1 MKRSKRKNSVK
12 YLVASTIIVIG
23 IFILFQELRNK
34 PTKNEEEVVAK
45 VNGEVIL
52 KSELEKKIRN
62 FVNMGFDQI
71 EIPQIE
77 SMPKEVLEVIIKD
90 IYFERSVVK
99 EALKLGL
106 DKNLEINEKLQEYK
120 KKLLTQ
126 EYLKVSTEK
135 EISDEAINN
144 KYAELTNKL
153 EGKKEYRISHILVK
167 NKENI
172 EIIYKKLTG
181 KKPDNF
187 EKLAKENS
195 IDKQSAPNGGDM
207 GFIIESNLI
216 KEIRESLP
224 KLKKNEISKPIK
236 SNIGWHIVR
245 IVEIRDAKAL
255 PFENVKEKIREQLKR
270 EKITEIARKIS
281 ENVKLEFLIN
291 LPENPENKTDSG
303 QQLNDNDSN
312 KDQSSDE
319 KVIKVNLKSDENQKS
334 ETNKKITKPE
344 SDQKNKSNDKSK
356 TDKNKKNT

>member
-1 MKRSKRKNSVK
+1 MKRSKKKNSVK
-12 YLVASTIIVIG
+12 YLIASTIIVIG
-23 IFILFQELRNK
+23 IFILFQELRSK
-34 PTKNEEEVVAK
+34 PTKNEEEIIAK
-45 VNGEVIL
+45 VNGEPVL
-52 KSELEKKIRN
+52 KSELEKKIKN

-90 IYFERSVVK
+90 IYFERNVVK
-99 EALKLGL
+99 EAVKLGL

-135 EISDEAINN
+135 EISDEAVNN
-144 KYAELTNKL
+144 KYIELTNKL

-172 EIIYKKLTG
+172 EPIYKKLTG
-181 KKPDNF
+181 KKPENF

-195 IDKQSAPNGGDM
+195 IDKQSASNGGDM
-207 GFIIESNLI
+207 GFVIESSLI
-216 KEIRESLP
+216 KEIKESLP
-224 KLKKNEISKPIK
+224 NLKKNEISKPIK
-236 SNIGWHIVR
+236 SNIGWHIVKV
-245 IVEIRDAKAL
+245 VEIRDAKAL

-281 ENVKLEFLIN
+281 ENVVLEFVIN
-291 LPENPENKTDSG
+291 FPESSENKTNDN
-303 QQLNDNDSN
+303 QQLNNNEDN
-312 KDQSSDE
+312 KDQSSQE

-334 ETNKKITKPE
+334 DNKKTIEPK

-356 TDKNKKNT
+356 TDQNKKNT

>member
-135 EISDEAINN
+135 EISDEAVNN

-172 EIIYKKLTG
+172 EIIYNCFVEDLYHHTLLYKLFVYLVYRGTIHHQF
-181 KKPDNF
+181 DTMVLVF
-187 EKLAKENS
+187 LSHYRER
-195 IDKQSAPNGGDM
+195 D
-207 GFIIESNLI
+207 II
-216 KEIRESLP
+216 
-224 KLKKNEISKPIK
+224 
-236 SNIGWHIVR
+236 
-245 IVEIRDAKAL
+245 
-255 PFENVKEKIREQLKR
+255 
-270 EKITEIARKIS
+270 
-281 ENVKLEFLIN
+281 
-291 LPENPENKTDSG
+291 
-303 QQLNDNDSN
+303 
-312 KDQSSDE
+312 
-319 KVIKVNLKSDENQKS
+319 
-334 ETNKKITKPE
+334 
-344 SDQKNKSNDKSK
+344 
-356 TDKNKKNT
+356 